1 MSVRVGGSVEPAAS
15 DPEPLGSRPGAH
27 CRSGL
32 LTAPGSADSFG
43 LALAEEKS
51 RFLTIMVIPD
61 TAGAEVRRLRVP
73 RSWFKLGI
81 SVGVVALF
89 GFVALA
95 GYDAYLLGQVSDLD
109 KLRADNIQLKARI
122 AQLDDEVQT
131 MGRVVD
137 RVQQFDTRLRKIT
150 SFSDPDRNLA
160 IGGPVGMEPSEIRTA
175 PIANAGAQRMKQ
187 DLLGAKGSLRELD
200 LLGGKVELLSDRAR
214 ETESS
219 VRELHVFLEDQQAVL
234 AATPSLTPTRGW
246 RTSTFGFRTDPYTG
260 LRQMH
265 AGLDISANIGTRVI
279 ASASGVVSW
288 AGPQN
293 AYGNLVAIDHGQG
306 LSTRYAHLSK
316 ISLKVGDRVERG
328 TLIGEVGNTGR
339 STGPHLHYEVR
350 LNGIPQDPE
359 RFILDSF

>member
-1 MSVRVGGSVEPAAS
+1 
-15 DPEPLGSRPGAH
+15 
-27 CRSGL
+27 
-32 LTAPGSADSFG
+32 LT
-43 LALAEEKS
+43 EEKS

-81 SVGVVALF
+81 SLVAVAVV
-89 GFVALA
+89 GFVALG
-95 GYDAYLLGQVSDLD
+95 GYDLYLLGQVSDLD
-109 KLRADNIQLKARI
+109 EVRSDNIRLKSRI

-131 MGRVVD
+131 MGRVVE

-160 IGGPVGMEPSEIRTA
+160 IGGPVGMETSEVRAA
-175 PIANAGAQRMKQ
+175 PLANAGTQRMKQ
-187 DLLGAKGSLRELD
+187 DLLGAKGSMRELD
-200 LLGGKVELLSDRAR
+200 LLEGRAELLGARAL
-214 ETESS
+214 EAEAS
-219 VRELHVFLEDQQAVL
+219 VRELHVFLEDQQTVL

-246 RTSTFGFRTDPYTG
+246 RTSTFGFRVDPYTG

-279 ASASGVVSW
+279 SSASGVVTW
-288 AGPQN
+288 AGSQN
-293 AYGNLVAIDHGQG
+293 AYGNLVAVDHGHG
-306 LSTRYAHLSK
+306 LSSRYAHLAKLSV
-316 ISLKVGDRVERG
+316 KVGDKVERG
-328 TLIGEVGNTGR
+328 TTLGEVGNTGR